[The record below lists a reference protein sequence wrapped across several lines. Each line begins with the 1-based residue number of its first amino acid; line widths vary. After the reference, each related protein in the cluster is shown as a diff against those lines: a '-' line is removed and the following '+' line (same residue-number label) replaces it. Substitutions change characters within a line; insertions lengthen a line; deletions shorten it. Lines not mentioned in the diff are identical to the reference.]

1 MPGLSRTVVVL
12 VVLVALTSIAS
23 AQQLPYPMESD
34 PRSAGGDPRSAG
46 GGPKIPVTLR
56 PGSEIL
62 GGDMGVLVPPPGLFP
77 SESPP
82 LSIEHPIDPETYVCG
97 PGDVFVLDFWGSQ
110 NFQLRLTTDLE
121 GRAFLARVGFVTVA
135 GKTLAAV
142 RAAMKSKFRAV
153 YPGINFDM
161 TLLSPRSFVV
171 HVVDNVKQPG
181 TYTSRAIDRVS
192 AVIARAGVTTGSRRR
207 IAIKHR
213 AGTTSTADLV
223 RYELTGDIAYNP
235 FLLDGDVISVPFA
248 SPVVAIS
255 GAVRRPGQYEL
266 VATKDLTELL
276 ALAGG
281 FTSGVSRTFPVRLVR
296 RNAQQQQTVTDLPFT
311 GEAAPNAPL
320 RDDDQIIVRGSQ
332 ELERTVLVIGTEVSA
347 GGAGGAGGA
356 SGAGGM
362 ASVDLPDPATTSRRV
377 PFVDGDTVLSLFNRI
392 GGIKAPGELRR
403 SYISRPRP
411 GQTPELILIDLQALL
426 VRRDFS
432 ADRPIKPDDT
442 IVVPPLRYS
451 VLVEGAVAR
460 AGLYNYNPTFGVSEY
475 IAHAGGRTRTA
486 RDLDEVQLIDT
497 SGRTRPFH
505 PGVKPSPGDAILV
518 PERNFSRSEVAQ
530 LIIAGASLV
539 VSGIAVTIAAT
550 R

>member
-1 MPGLSRTVVVL
+1 MPGLSRTVVA
-12 VVLVALTSIAS
+12 LVALTSIAS
-23 AQQLPYPMESD
+23 AQPLPYPMQTD

-46 GGPKIPVTLR
+46 GGSKIPVTLR
-56 PGSEIL
+56 PGGEVL
-62 GGDMGVLVPPPGLFP
+62 GGDLGALVPPPGLVP
-77 SESPP
+77 SEPPP

-135 GKTLAAV
+135 GKTLSAV

-192 AVIARAGVTTGSRRR
+192 AVIAKAGVTTGSRRR
-207 IAIKHR
+207 IAIKHHD
-213 AGTTSTADLV
+213 GTTSTADLV
-223 RYELTGDIAYNP
+223 RYELTGDVAYNP

-248 SPVVAIS
+248 RPVVTIS

-266 VATKDLTELL
+266 VVTKDIGELL
-276 ALAGG
+276 ELAGG
-281 FTSGVSRTFPVRLVR
+281 FTSSVSRAFPVRLVR
-296 RNAQQQQTVTDLPFT
+296 RNAQQQQTVTELPFA

-320 RDDDQIIVRGSQ
+320 RDDDQIIVRGSE
-332 ELERTVLVIGTEVSA
+332 ELERTVLVIGAMVGPA
-347 GGAGGAGGA
+347 GAAGEAGA
-356 SGAGGM
+356 
-362 ASVDLPDPATTSRRV
+362 DQLDPATTGRRV
-377 PFVDGDTVLSLFNRI
+377 PFVDGDTVLSLLDRI
-392 GGIKAPGELRR
+392 GGIKAPGDLRR

-411 GQTPELILIDLQALL
+411 GQPPELIPIDLQALL

-442 IVVPPLRYS
+442 IAVPPLRYS

-460 AGLYNYNPTFGVSEY
+460 AGLYHYNPTFGVSEY

-486 RDLDEVQLIDT
+486 RDLDEVQLIDPT
-497 SGRTRPFH
+497 GHTRPFRR
-505 PGVKPSPGDAILV
+505 GMKPAPGDAILV
-518 PERNFSRSEVAQ
+518 PERNFTRSEIAQ
-530 LIIAGASLV
+530 LIISGASV
-539 VSGIAVTIAAT
+539 VLSGIAITIAAT